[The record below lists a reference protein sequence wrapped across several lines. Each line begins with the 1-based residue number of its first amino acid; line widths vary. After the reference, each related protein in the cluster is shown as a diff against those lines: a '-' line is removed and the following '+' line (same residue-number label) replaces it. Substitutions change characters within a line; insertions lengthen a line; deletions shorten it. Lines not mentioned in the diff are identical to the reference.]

1 MNKQDIIKQL
11 ASTTRLTA
19 AEATIAVD
27 HVLDIMANA
36 FKRGENIELRNF
48 GTFKTVER
56 KPKIGQDIN
65 RGTTI
70 IIPARRVIKFELSKT
85 LKEEIKNG

>member
-48 GTFKTVER
+48 GRFKTVER
-56 KPKIGQDIN
+56 KPKSGQDIN

>member
-56 KPKIGQDIN
+56 KPKRGQDIN

>member
-1 MNKQDIIKQL
+1 MNKQDIIRQL

>member
-36 FKRGENIELRNF
+36 FRRGENIELRNF
-48 GTFKTVER
+48 GRFKTVMR
-56 KPKIGQDIN
+56 KEKSAQDMN